1 MKTKKIIPVENL
13 KNDIAKQPNEFTNA
27 IFKGTA
33 LAYKL
38 ILFALYRT
46 VKEQNPITPNKKN
59 IYCAFT
65 KNEFCERL
73 GIPIGSKTMDLIKN
87 ATDELSE
94 SFLTLENSNGVNDHD
109 VWLRKMPWF
118 QKVEVMLNGSVC
130 LKFNQEIA
138 DFFDFKI
145 GYTALELLEIGNL
158 RSFYAI
164 RYYGFAKSKS
174 GFCGENGNQKNE
186 WWFELTEDEIRKFF
200 ELGKN
205 DYPRRNT
212 FVEKVIKNPCEEIN
226 EKTNIKIELE
236 YEKLEVGKY
245 KWRFVCSN
253 KVEEAK
259 KIKKTDRQK
268 EIEIKRQI
276 NREADEVDFYKTK
289 YPEKFAEYLKIAE
302 SQQTLPF
309 GIPIFLDAQA
319 VQMLKKELGEIE

>member
-1 MKTKKIIPVENL
+1 MENL

-46 VKEQNPITPNKKN
+46 VREQNPINPNKKN

-94 SFLTLENSNGVNDHD
+94 SFLTLENSDGGNGQD

-118 QKVEVMLNGSVC
+118 QKVEVMLNGNVC

-138 DFFDFKI
+138 DFFDFRI

-158 RSFYAI
+158 RSFYAM

-174 GFCGENGNQKNE
+174 GFCGESGNQK
-186 WWFELTEDEIRKFF
+186 
-200 ELGKN
+200 
-205 DYPRRNT
+205 
-212 FVEKVIKNPCEEIN
+212 IN
-226 EKTNIKIELE
+226 GGL
-236 YEKLEVGKY
+236 
-245 KWRFVCSN
+245 S
-253 KVEEAK
+253 
-259 KIKKTDRQK
+259 
-268 EIEIKRQI
+268 
-276 NREADEVDFYKTK
+276 
-289 YPEKFAEYLKIAE
+289 
-302 SQQTLPF
+302 
-309 GIPIFLDAQA
+309 
-319 VQMLKKELGEIE
+319 